1 MSRRTDS
8 DAPTIT
14 AAYPRLLL
22 GLLEERGL
30 DGRALLREIGLST
43 LRLEEPEAR
52 VTSQQYQA
60 IAATALALSGDPGL
74 GAQLALRT
82 PPTAHGSLGY
92 AMMASATLGDA
103 LCLALRYM
111 PLLLG
116 NVEISLLREDEQV
129 ILRLLPGP
137 ALPPALHRYFSEALL
152 IGLCRSGAWLLGEP
166 ALVGRLDF
174 DYPEPAVPVPLPQCR
189 YDQAHVQLVFP
200 AILLARSLPMADPA
214 ALRRAREHCERELAL
229 LDAGRRDICARVRL
243 ELERQEQRFPN
254 LEEVAARLHLSSRSL
269 KRHLH
274 DAGTSFRQLLGQARQ
289 RQALRLLRRPEVSL
303 QRIALYLGYSDPT
316 NFTRAFKRW
325 TGEPPSD
332 TRARLLGGQ
341 PVSRTNAK
349 RSTNPS
355 RFP

>member
-60 IAATALALSGDPGL
+60 IAAAALALSGDPGL

-111 PLLLG
+111 PLLQG

-129 ILRLLPGP
+129 ILRMLPGP

-152 IGLCRSGAWLLGEP
+152 IGLYRSGAWLLGEP
-166 ALVGRLDF
+166 ALVGRLENL
-174 DYPEPAVPVPLPQCR
+174 PCLCRCRSAATTRPTSSWCSPPSCSPAR
-189 YDQAHVQLVFP
+189 YRWPIRLRCAAP
-200 AILLARSLPMADPA
+200 ANTASANWRCSMPA
-214 ALRRAREHCERELAL
+214 
-229 LDAGRRDICARVRL
+229 
-243 ELERQEQRFPN
+243 
-254 LEEVAARLHLSSRSL
+254 
-269 KRHLH
+269 
-274 DAGTSFRQLLGQARQ
+274 AGTSAPACGWSWNARNS
-289 RQALRLLRRPEVSL
+289 VS
-303 QRIALYLGYSDPT
+303 PT
-316 NFTRAFKRW
+316 WRK
-325 TGEPPSD
+325 
-332 TRARLLGGQ
+332 
-341 PVSRTNAK
+341 
-349 RSTNPS
+349 
-355 RFP
+355 

>member
-60 IAATALALSGDPGL
+60 IAAAALALSGDPGL

-92 AMMASATLGDA
+92 AMMTSATLGDA

-111 PLLLG
+111 PLLQG

-129 ILRLLPGP
+129 ILRMLPGP

-152 IGLCRSGAWLLGEP
+152 IGLYRSGAWLLGEP

-189 YDQAHVQLVFP
+189 YDQPTSSWCSRHP
-200 AILLARSLPMADPA
+200 ARPLATDGRSGCVAPRPRTL
-214 ALRRAREHCERELAL
+214 RART
-229 LDAGRRDICARVRL
+229 G
-243 ELERQEQRFPN
+243 
-254 LEEVAARLHLSSRSL
+254 AARCRPPGHLRPRAAGAGTPGTALPQPGGSSR
-269 KRHLH
+269 
-274 DAGTSFRQLLGQARQ
+274 APAPVQPQPQA
-289 RQALRLLRRPEVSL
+289 AS
-303 QRIALYLGYSDPT
+303 A
-316 NFTRAFKRW
+316 
-325 TGEPPSD
+325 
-332 TRARLLGGQ
+332 
-341 PVSRTNAK
+341 
-349 RSTNPS
+349 
-355 RFP
+355 

>member
-1 MSRRTDS
+1 M
-8 DAPTIT
+8 
-14 AAYPRLLL
+14 
-22 GLLEERGL
+22 
-30 DGRALLREIGLST
+30 
-43 LRLEEPEAR
+43 
-52 VTSQQYQA
+52 
-60 IAATALALSGDPGL
+60 
-74 GAQLALRT
+74 
-82 PPTAHGSLGY
+82 
-92 AMMASATLGDA
+92 
-103 LCLALRYM
+103 
-111 PLLLG
+111 
-116 NVEISLLREDEQV
+116 
-129 ILRLLPGP
+129 
-137 ALPPALHRYFSEALL
+137 
-152 IGLCRSGAWLLGEP
+152 
-166 ALVGRLDF
+166 
-174 DYPEPAVPVPLPQCR
+174 PLPQCR

-325 TGEPPSD
+325 NPRPPAGRATSFTNKCQALDKSLAFPLSAASAVLCCCGRHPAGLDSD
-332 TRARLLGGQ
+332 MKGTL
-341 PVSRTNAK
+341 
-349 RSTNPS
+349 
-355 RFP
+355 

>member
-60 IAATALALSGDPGL
+60 IAAAALALSGDPGL
-74 GAQLALRT
+74 GAQLAL
-82 PPTAHGSLGY
+82 
-92 AMMASATLGDA
+92 
-103 LCLALRYM
+103 CLALRYM
-111 PLLLG
+111 PLLQG

-129 ILRLLPGP
+129 ILRMLPGP

-152 IGLCRSGAWLLGEP
+152 IGLYRSGAWLLGEP

>member
-60 IAATALALSGDPGL
+60 IAAAALALSGDPGL

-111 PLLLG
+111 PLLQG

-129 ILRLLPGP
+129 ILRMLPGP

-152 IGLCRSGAWLLGEP
+152 IGLYRSGAWLLGEP

-332 TRARLLGGQ
+332 TR
-341 PVSRTNAK
+341 P
-349 RSTNPS
+349 P
-355 RFP
+355 PPP

>member
-60 IAATALALSGDPGL
+60 IAAAALALSGDPGL

-111 PLLLG
+111 PLLQG

-152 IGLCRSGAWLLGEP
+152 IGANWRCSMP
-166 ALVGRLDF
+166 A
-174 DYPEPAVPVPLPQCR
+174 
-189 YDQAHVQLVFP
+189 
-200 AILLARSLPMADPA
+200 
-214 ALRRAREHCERELAL
+214 
-229 LDAGRRDICARVRL
+229 
-243 ELERQEQRFPN
+243 
-254 LEEVAARLHLSSRSL
+254 
-269 KRHLH
+269 
-274 DAGTSFRQLLGQARQ
+274 AGTSAPACGWSWNGRNS
-289 RQALRLLRRPEVSL
+289 VS
-303 QRIALYLGYSDPT
+303 PT
-316 NFTRAFKRW
+316 WRK
-325 TGEPPSD
+325 
-332 TRARLLGGQ
+332 
-341 PVSRTNAK
+341 
-349 RSTNPS
+349 
-355 RFP
+355 

>member
-1 MSRRTDS
+1 M
-8 DAPTIT
+8 
-14 AAYPRLLL
+14 
-22 GLLEERGL
+22 
-30 DGRALLREIGLST
+30 
-43 LRLEEPEAR
+43 
-52 VTSQQYQA
+52 
-60 IAATALALSGDPGL
+60 
-74 GAQLALRT
+74 
-82 PPTAHGSLGY
+82 
-92 AMMASATLGDA
+92 
-103 LCLALRYM
+103 
-111 PLLLG
+111 
-116 NVEISLLREDEQV
+116 
-129 ILRLLPGP
+129 
-137 ALPPALHRYFSEALL
+137 
-152 IGLCRSGAWLLGEP
+152 
-166 ALVGRLDF
+166 
-174 DYPEPAVPVPLPQCR
+174 PLPQCR

-200 AILLARSLPMADPA
+200 AILLVRSLPMADPA

-254 LEEVAARLHLSSRSL
+254 LEEVATRLHLSSRSL